1 MSVKDKKKN
10 RDGNM
15 FSIFAAVSISF
26 VLAIIVSIW
35 SLASLARENTKEI
48 DTMLTYR
55 IYDSISSSLNEPII
69 VAKTM
74 ACNDFLSE
82 FLKNEDSM
90 SEAEAVAVMQDYLNS
105 VKDGLEY
112 DSAFL
117 VSERSRRYY
126 TYEGLNKIVDPVNDD
141 HDIWYSLFIEKNK
154 PYDLDVDSD
163 EMNKNQWTVFVN
175 ARIEDEN
182 GKLLGVCGVGVQM
195 TNLQELFLQ
204 AEKEYDVKINLVD
217 KNGLVQVDTD
227 DINIE
232 NAWLDTDVLS
242 REETDEYRYQ
252 TTSNNEFAV
261 SKYVEYLG
269 WYLVVRSAPTS
280 ISKEFLMIIIGNI
293 ALFLFVM
300 MVLIA
305 TISVILKKTRKER
318 DEREKLLIVS
328 ERAIAASEAK
338 SSFLSNMSHE
348 IRTPINAVL
357 GMNEMILRE
366 SGGGNIREYASNIQ
380 SAGKTLLH
388 LINDIL
394 DFSKIEEGKMEIVP
408 VKYNTVSL
416 INNLVATVSGR
427 ARSKKLDLILDID
440 KDLPSEMFGDDV
452 RISQVIMNILTNA
465 VKYTEQGYVKF
476 TMRKEKSEGDR
487 IELYVSVEDTGIGI
501 KEEDLPKLFESF
513 ERLDVEKNRSIE
525 GTGLGMSIVFNLLRM
540 MDSKIEVKSEYGK
553 GSTFYFTISQQVINE
568 TPIGDYTGKTELIQS
583 KEEITFSAKKAK
595 ILVVDDNEMNLKV
608 AKNLLGLF
616 GITPSLCDS
625 GFEAIEC
632 LRKERFDM
640 ILLDHMMPKMDGI
653 ETFKRIKEENLVDPD
668 TAVIALTANA
678 INGARE
684 QYLEA
689 GFNDYLSKPIEI
701 EQLEEQIKKWLPES
715 LLNDQDDDEIIE
727 FAPESSEEDAGEEVS
742 DDFVKKLEELDID
755 TQAGLH
761 YCVGDKSFYFETL
774 SDYVGSYDER
784 IGELNKFFEE
794 KAWHDFEIKIHAL
807 KSASKTIGATKLYEK
822 ALKLETAAS
831 KSEADYITNN
841 YPGFAKEYEELIDRV
856 KQIIKG

>member
-305 TISVILKKTRKER
+305 LNQEKK
-318 DEREKLLIVS
+318 
-328 ERAIAASEAK
+328 
-338 SSFLSNMSHE
+338 
-348 IRTPINAVL
+348 
-357 GMNEMILRE
+357 
-366 SGGGNIREYASNIQ
+366 
-380 SAGKTLLH
+380 
-388 LINDIL
+388 
-394 DFSKIEEGKMEIVP
+394 
-408 VKYNTVSL
+408 
-416 INNLVATVSGR
+416 
-427 ARSKKLDLILDID
+427 
-440 KDLPSEMFGDDV
+440 
-452 RISQVIMNILTNA
+452 
-465 VKYTEQGYVKF
+465 
-476 TMRKEKSEGDR
+476 
-487 IELYVSVEDTGIGI
+487 
-501 KEEDLPKLFESF
+501 
-513 ERLDVEKNRSIE
+513 
-525 GTGLGMSIVFNLLRM
+525 
-540 MDSKIEVKSEYGK
+540 
-553 GSTFYFTISQQVINE
+553 
-568 TPIGDYTGKTELIQS
+568 
-583 KEEITFSAKKAK
+583 
-595 ILVVDDNEMNLKV
+595 
-608 AKNLLGLF
+608 
-616 GITPSLCDS
+616 
-625 GFEAIEC
+625 
-632 LRKERFDM
+632 
-640 ILLDHMMPKMDGI
+640 DH
-653 ETFKRIKEENLVDPD
+653 
-668 TAVIALTANA
+668 
-678 INGARE
+678 
-684 QYLEA
+684 
-689 GFNDYLSKPIEI
+689 
-701 EQLEEQIKKWLPES
+701 
-715 LLNDQDDDEIIE
+715 
-727 FAPESSEEDAGEEVS
+727 
-742 DDFVKKLEELDID
+742 
-755 TQAGLH
+755 H
-761 YCVGDKSFYFETL
+761 YCS
-774 SDYVGSYDER
+774 
-784 IGELNKFFEE
+784 
-794 KAWHDFEIKIHAL
+794 
-807 KSASKTIGATKLYEK
+807 
-822 ALKLETAAS
+822 
-831 KSEADYITNN
+831 
-841 YPGFAKEYEELIDRV
+841 
-856 KQIIKG
+856 